1 MALRSA
7 ETKMVEITNIE
18 INTIKVKV
26 PNNDLEIDA
35 YLAQP
40 AHKGI
45 FGAVIVFQEIFG
57 VNTQIREVTELIAK
71 QGYVAIAPAMYQ
83 RIAPGFEVEYSEE
96 DVGYSQEGYRL
107 GLHYYQQVKYQEILS
122 DIQATIAYLK
132 TLPNVKDDAIGA
144 IGFCFGGH
152 VAYMAATLPDIKAT
166 ASFYGGGI
174 TTSSYGE
181 ETPTINRTPQIKGTI
196 YAFFATRDSFVS
208 QEENEQIEAELKKH
222 KINHRVFRYDAGH
235 GFFHGLFL
243 DQYPFLEQHPSYNP
257 EAASDAWQHVLE
269 LFQNNL

>member
-1 MALRSA
+1 MGQ
-7 ETKMVEITNIE
+7 ITNIE
-18 INTIKVKV
+18 ISTCYVKI

-40 AHKGI
+40 ANTES
-45 FGAVIVFQEIFG
+45 FGAVIVFHEIFG
-57 VNTQIREVTELIAK
+57 VNSNIRDITELIAK
-71 QGYVAIAPAMYQ
+71 QGYVAVAPALYQ
-83 RIAPGFEVEYSEE
+83 RIAPGFTADFSQE
-96 DVGYSQEGYRL
+96 DIGYSPEAYRL
-107 GLHYYQQVKYQEILS
+107 GLQYYQQVKYQEIKS
-122 DIQATIAYLK
+122 DIQAAIAYLK
-132 TLPNVKDDAIGA
+132 TLPNVKDDAIGT

-152 VAYMAATLPDIKAT
+152 ITYMAATLPDIKAT

-181 ETPTINRTPQIKGTI
+181 ETPTINRTSEIKGTI
-196 YAFFATRDSFVS
+196 YMFYGTRDSIVS

-235 GFFHGLFL
+235 GFFGGLFI
-243 DQYPFLEQHPSYNP
+243 DQYPFLAQHPSYNP
-257 EAASDAWQHVLE
+257 QAAPDAWQHVLE